1 MAGAVWI
8 IRDEH
13 SRYGAV
19 LSLIRS
25 LLNEPGADEDS
36 VDTGLIALALDYVA
50 EFVATFHH
58 PKEDRY
64 LFRLVRAR
72 APETGAVIDAL
83 AAEHLQGD
91 RKLTA
96 LRVRL
101 EALQRRPSPERFA
114 RFKADAL
121 AYVDFETMHAMKES
135 RELLPV
141 AERVL
146 TADDRVELDAA
157 FASNDDPAF
166 GSEPKQRFERMLSA
180 LANRAPAPYGLA
192 SPAADR
198 PTFAKVGARWPEA

>member
-1 MAGAVWI
+1 MARATWI

-13 SRYGAV
+13 AHYGSV
-19 LSLIRS
+19 LGLVRG
-25 LLNEPGADEDS
+25 LLTDPAADERS
-36 VDTGLIALALDYVA
+36 IDTGLLALALDYVA

-64 LFRLVRAR
+64 LFRLLRER
-72 APETGAVIDAL
+72 APDMAGVIDAL
-83 AAEHLQGD
+83 AAEHQLGD

-101 EALQRRPSPERFA
+101 EALQRRPSAKRFL

-121 AYVDFETMHAMKES
+121 AYIDFETKHAMRET

-146 TADDRVELDAA
+146 SAADWAVIDAA
-157 FASNDDPAF
+157 FADNDDPAF
-166 GSEPKQRFERMLSA
+166 GARPRQRFDRMLSA
-180 LANRAPAPYGLA
+180 IANRAASPYGLA
-192 SPAADR
+192 APA
-198 PTFAKVGARWPEA
+198 TITARWPWP